1 MIQTL
6 KDIERTLDENDARRK
21 RRGHNGLTIDDLE
34 AINLMKENGEAL
46 AREDELK
53 RRRSG
58 RSDQA

>member
-21 RRGHNGLTIDDLE
+21 RRGHNGLTIGDLR
-34 AINLMKENGEAL
+34 AINRMRENGEEL

-53 RRRSG
+53 RHRSG